1 MQMQPS
7 TRSPE
12 PGSGPA
18 SGARMNL
25 RRTQMAALAL
35 IAGTLVFAGVAT
47 IVSLSRSSPSVPP
60 MLWGFNAFVVGAGGL
75 LILSTAPLVLMG
87 GVFAKRAG
95 EVWKARQDD
104 EQAIGVVM
112 QLYQKLALSHLAV
125 LEGVALL
132 ACVGMMLTGDWL
144 CLGVGGV
151 VLVGMGV
158 VFPTSSRLQS
168 FLDEATGRDGEG

>member
-144 CLGVGGV
+144 CLG
-151 VLVGMGV
+151 
-158 VFPTSSRLQS
+158 
-168 FLDEATGRDGEG
+168 

>member
-1 MQMQPS
+1 
-7 TRSPE
+7 
-12 PGSGPA
+12 
-18 SGARMNL
+18 
-25 RRTQMAALAL
+25 MAALAL

-47 IVSLSRSSPSVPP
+47 IVSLSQSSPSVPP

-75 LILSTAPLVLMG
+75 LILSTVPLVLMG

-112 QLYQKLALSHLAV
+112 QLYQKLALSRLAV

-144 CLGVGGV
+144 CLGVAGV
-151 VLVGMGV
+151 ALVGMGV
-158 VFPTSSRLQS
+158 VFPTSLRLQS
-168 FLDEATGRDGEG
+168 FLDEATGRDGQG

>member
-1 MQMQPS
+1 MQPS

-144 CLGVGGV
+144 CLGVGGG
-151 VLVGMGV
+151 VLGGRGV
-158 VFPTSSRLQS
+158 VFPTRSWLQCC
-168 FLDEATGRDGEG
+168 LDEATGREGAG